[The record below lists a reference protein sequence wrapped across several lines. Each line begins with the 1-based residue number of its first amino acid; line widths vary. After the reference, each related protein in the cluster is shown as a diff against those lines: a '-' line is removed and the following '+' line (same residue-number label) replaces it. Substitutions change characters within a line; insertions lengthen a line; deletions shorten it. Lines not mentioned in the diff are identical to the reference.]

1 MIRLEQLIYNV
12 CNLQSWN
19 IFFKFKFKEWAESQT
34 IKFDKTDEKLLA
46 KAVEVGLVGKEDLYL
61 EYLNSIEDETDILC
75 SEPFFAESYFPELI
89 GKNIGEGAWIRI
101 PTEKGFNVY
110 FAKPSRVKIDFA
122 RRERELE
129 ISLNRLDRP
138 DVTLKEVTKTKEL
151 LERMNFISVQRAIG
165 IDPYYVSYRKTKT
178 KKVSVL
184 PHEYEMVNDIDV
196 YTTAVSEHIKLKLY
210 YTADL
215 EDKIFYLQSRG
226 ISRAIATR
234 MVASGQGYFEVNL
247 HGLIDEERVANGL
260 KPCNI
265 SEKVA

>member
-1 MIRLEQLIYNV
+1 MTRLEQLIYNV
-12 CNLQSWN
+12 CNLQKWS
-19 IFFKFKFKEWAESQT
+19 ISFTFKLKEWAESQT
-34 IKFDKTDEKLLA
+34 YKFSKTDEKLLA
-46 KAVEVGLVGKEDLYL
+46 KAVEVGLINKEDLYL
-61 EYLNSIEDETDILC
+61 EYLNSIEDESDILDT
-75 SEPFFAESYFPELI
+75 EPFYAESYFPELI

-122 RRERELE
+122 RKERELS
-129 ISLNRLDRP
+129 IRLNRLDRP
-138 DVTLKEVTKTKEL
+138 DITLKQIEETKTL
-151 LERMNFISVQRAIG
+151 LEQVNFLSIQRTIG
-165 IDPYYVSYRKTKT
+165 IDPYYVTYRKTKT

-184 PHEYEMVNDIDV
+184 PHEYDMVNDIDT
-196 YTTAVSEHIKLKLY
+196 YTSAVSEHIKLKLY

-215 EDKIFYLQSRG
+215 EDKIFYLQTRG
-226 ISRAIATR
+226 ISRATATR

-247 HGLIDEERVANGL
+247 HGLIDDERVANGL